1 MAKIN
6 NIMGDE
12 RMRGQILLNINFCSG
27 IETVNLARD
36 NREVEVAAGYSLKG
50 IRLVPQEKAGI
61 CVLCKDGGVRTID
74 LVNLGQVIHIPG
86 GCVFGVVECDESF
99 GKMSLRCERM
109 GWLAQMLCGK
119 VCAMEDIHNIVEKLV
134 ESTAYS
140 ETLWAETNLTDIRV
154 RNMAHMIYD
163 SNGQIS
169 IAELA
174 DRCGCTVR
182 HVHRMFSE
190 NLGTGPKK
198 FARIVR
204 IRNTTLRM
212 LSSPVGHLTGYMDG
226 MGYSDQAHFQREF
239 KWYTGITPGN
249 FLRTIKQ
256 AADT

>member
-1 MAKIN
+1 MVKIN
-6 NIMGDE
+6 NIMGDGQ
-12 RMRGQILLNINFCSG
+12 MRGQILLNINFCGG
-27 IETVNLARD
+27 IETVKLSRD

-50 IRLVPQEKAGI
+50 IRLIPQENAGI
-61 CVLCKDGGVRTID
+61 CVLCKDGGTQTID
-74 LVNLGQVIHIPG
+74 LGNIRQVIHIPG
-86 GCVFGVVECDESF
+86 GCGFGVVECDESF
-99 GKMSLRCERM
+99 SKMALPCEHM
-109 GWLAQMLCGK
+109 GWLEQMLCGNE
-119 VCAMEDIHNIVEKLV
+119 CAMEDIHNITEQIV
-134 ESTAYS
+134 ESTTHS
-140 ETLWAETNLTDIRV
+140 GTLWAEANLTDMRV

-190 NLGTGPKK
+190 NLGIGPKE

-212 LSSPVGHLTGYMDG
+212 LRNPIGHVTGYMDG

-239 KWYTGITPGN
+239 KWYTGITPGD

>member
-1 MAKIN
+1 
-6 NIMGDE
+6 
-12 RMRGQILLNINFCSG
+12 MRGQILLNINFCSG

-61 CVLCKDGGVRTID
+61 CVLCKDGGVKTID
-74 LVNLGQVIHIPG
+74 LGDIGQVIHIPG

-109 GWLAQMLCGK
+109 GWLEQMLCGK

-169 IAELA
+169 IVELA

-190 NLGTGPKK
+190 NLGTGPKE

-212 LSSPVGHLTGYMDG
+212 LSSPVGHVTGYMDG

>member
-1 MAKIN
+1 
-6 NIMGDE
+6 
-12 RMRGQILLNINFCSG
+12 MRGQILLNINFCGG
-27 IETVNLARD
+27 IETVKLSRD

-50 IRLVPQEKAGI
+50 IRLIPQENAGI
-61 CVLCKDGGVRTID
+61 CVLCKDGGTQTID
-74 LVNLGQVIHIPG
+74 LGNIRQVIHIPG
-86 GCVFGVVECDESF
+86 GCGFGVVECDESF
-99 GKMSLRCERM
+99 SKMALPCEHM
-109 GWLAQMLCGK
+109 GWLEQMLCGNE
-119 VCAMEDIHNIVEKLV
+119 CAMEDIHNITEQIV
-134 ESTAYS
+134 ESTTHS
-140 ETLWAETNLTDIRV
+140 GTLWAEANLTDMRV

-190 NLGTGPKK
+190 NLGIGPKE

-212 LSSPVGHLTGYMDG
+212 LRNPIGHVTGYMDG

-239 KWYTGITPGN
+239 KWYTGITPGD